1 MASKKKQRQEARKAR
16 SVRYDLDPE
25 LKQTIADLAAEYGVP
40 QSQVASLLME
50 HGLEALRN
58 GKIDI
63 AKYLQA
69 SRSPLFDYTLD
80 LDKFKDDE
88 KKKRRK

>member
-1 MASKKKQRQEARKAR
+1 MASKRQKRQEARKAR

-40 QSQVASLLME
+40 QSQIASLLME
-50 HGLEALRN
+50 HGLEALRS
-58 GKIDI
+58 GEIDI
-63 AKYLQA
+63 AGYLKP

-80 LDKFKDDE
+80 LDQFKDDQ
-88 KKKRRK
+88 KKK

>member
-1 MASKKKQRQEARKAR
+1 MTSRKKRRQEERKAR

-50 HGLEALRN
+50 HGLDALRN
-58 GKIDI
+58 GEIDV
-63 AKYLQA
+63 ARYLKP
-69 SRSPLFDYTLD
+69 SRSPLFDFTLD
-80 LDKFKDDE
+80 VEKFKEDQ
-88 KKKRRK
+88 KKKRK

>member
-1 MASKKKQRQEARKAR
+1 MASKRQKRQEERKAR

-40 QSQVASLLME
+40 QSQVAALLME
-50 HGLEALRN
+50 HGLDALRR
-58 GKIDI
+58 GDIDLVQ
-63 AKYLQA
+63 YLRP

-80 LDKFKDDE
+80 IEKFKED
-88 KKKRRK
+88 KKQK